1 MSEWAVAF
9 VLRFFGFRDTIV
21 TRFPGF
27 FFVAMLIF
35 NAGFFISHRASVI
48 VDCAS
53 EWIDLQLIVY
63 KISQKEKQ
71 NTVKSFNKTTVIIA
85 LLIFSMLIAGKQGNH
100 TKLILYF
107 FMKILIKSFL
117 FIFLFCVRFSDHIL
131 HFPVVIFKSII
142 KRKHKNTFI

>member
-9 VLRFFGFRDTIV
+9 VLRFLVLGTQLWHDFRGFFSLQCWFL
-21 TRFPGF
+21 TRF
-27 FFVAMLIF
+27 
-35 NAGFFISHRASVI
+35 FFISHRASVI

-100 TKLILYF
+100 TKQILYF

-117 FIFLFCVRFSDHIL
+117 FIFLFCVRFSDLIL